1 MDLKPLRAE
10 RGEGKVR
17 TAWRS
22 SGVCARHLTV
32 VVVVVFLPGN
42 SSTDRKACL
51 PRTRLDKSSKYT
63 HTVFLL
69 TLLYLACLNG
79 IKT

>member
-22 SGVCARHLTV
+22 SGVCARHLNV

-42 SSTDRKACL
+42 SSTDRKPA
-51 PRTRLDKSSKYT
+51 S
-63 HTVFLL
+63 
-69 TLLYLACLNG
+69 
-79 IKT
+79 